1 MVLRVILLAEA
12 VLLDLSQEDQP
23 RFQGGPRKIEIGN
36 VIGTGRP
43 QIMEAAVV
51 AMDERGEIGSV
62 NGIEVIEIGIES
74 VREIGF
80 RATET
85 GSVNVN
91 VSVR

>member
-12 VLLDLSQEDQP
+12 VLLDLNQEDQP
-23 RFQGGPRKIEIGN
+23 RFQEDPRKIEIGN
-36 VIGTGRP
+36 VIGTGRL
-43 QIMEAAVV
+43 QIMEVAVA
-51 AMDERGEIGSV
+51 AMDERGEIGNV
-62 NGIEVIEIGIES
+62 NGIEVIEIGIEI

-91 VSVR
+91 VNVR